1 LLEKVLARLDKV
13 EKSVQAGF
21 ERLDQLQTDK
31 KKAIEQS
38 SIKEVVTVRLP
49 KTPETRL
56 EQLETDKK
64 KEVVTAS
71 EPPSLQ
77 GKNSCDTVMI
87 SCILDLLLTI
97 KIM

>member
-1 LLEKVLARLDKV
+1 MLEKVLARLDKV

-21 ERLDQLQTDK
+21 ERLDQPQIDK
-31 KKAIEQS
+31 KKES

-56 EQLETDKK
+56 ELETDKK

-77 GKNSCDTVMI
+77 GKNSHVTL
-87 SCILDLLLTI
+87 S
-97 KIM
+97 

>member
-1 LLEKVLARLDKV
+1 MLENVLARLDKV

-21 ERLDQLQTDK
+21 ERLDEPQIVK
-31 KKAIEQS
+31 KKEIEQS

-77 GKNSCDTVMI
+77 GKNSYVTL
-87 SCILDLLLTI
+87 S
-97 KIM
+97 

>member
-1 LLEKVLARLDKV
+1 MVEKILARLGKV

-21 ERLDQLQTDK
+21 ERLDQPQIVK
-31 KKAIEQS
+31 KKEIEQS
-38 SIKEVVTVRLP
+38 SIKEVITVRLP
-49 KTPETRL
+49 KAPETRL

-71 EPPSLQ
+71 EPPSRQ

>member
-1 LLEKVLARLDKV
+1 MLEKVLARLDKV

-21 ERLDQLQTDK
+21 ERLDQPQIDK
-31 KKAIEQS
+31 KRES

-49 KTPETRL
+49 TPETRL
-56 EQLETDKK
+56 ELETDKK

>member
-21 ERLDQLQTDK
+21 ERLDQPQIDK
-31 KKAIEQS
+31 KKES

-77 GKNSCDTVMI
+77 GKNSYVTL
-87 SCILDLLLTI
+87 S
-97 KIM
+97 